1 MAIDDAP
8 PATEPVPAVEPAPE
22 AVAEDPEAHRGSLLR
37 NRSWQAFWVSE
48 TLAAVAEQSA
58 DIAYP
63 LLVLATT
70 GSASYAGAVGS
81 AQLLATGLLS
91 IVGGTLADRFDRRR
105 LLVLCNTVRA
115 VLLGAF
121 CWMIA
126 VGTVPIAV
134 TFAVALVSAACFG
147 ISMPT
152 QMALIKQLVR
162 PSQLTEATAQNQI
175 RWFGAITAGPPVG
188 GWLFGVARALPFVGA
203 AVAFLVSNLLLML
216 VKVPAAQKPATG
228 TAGRGT
234 MEGFR
239 FLFRHPVLRP
249 LMISITLSNM
259 AFNTTG
265 IFLAVIATAKERGA
279 SDGFTGVTLALAGAG
294 GLLGSLVAGE
304 VIKRTPPPLVFIV
317 GYGIGPIAAL
327 LLAVVPGVV
336 PLGVIV
342 ACVFVRGPI
351 ISALFLTYAAK
362 LVPDDIQGRVLGAI
376 VFTSMIASPIG
387 VLAVGA
393 IFDTGGSFWVFVAV
407 AVTAALGTLPTL
419 TRGVRTLRPLDEITS

>member
-8 PATEPVPAVEPAPE
+8 PITEAVVEPVGGSPA
-22 AVAEDPEAHRGSLLR
+22 AERGSLLR
-37 NRSWQAFWVSE
+37 NRSWQAFWVAE
-48 TLAAVAEQSA
+48 TLAAVAEQAA

-70 GSASYAGAVGS
+70 GSAAYAGAVGS
-81 AQLLATGLLS
+81 AQLLATGVLS

-105 LLVLCNTVRA
+105 MLMLCNSVRA

-147 ISMPT
+147 ITMPT

-188 GWLFGVARALPFVGA
+188 GWLFGLARALPFVGA
-203 AVAFLVSNLLLML
+203 AAAFVVSNLLLML
-216 VKVPAAQKPATG
+216 VKVPAAEKPAATS
-228 TAGRGT
+228 AGRGT
-234 MEGFR
+234 TEGFR
-239 FLFRHPVLRP
+239 YLFRHPVLRP

-265 IFLAVIATAKERGA
+265 IFLAVIATAKDRGA
-279 SDGFTGVTLALAGAG
+279 SEGFTGITLALAGAG

-304 VIKRTPPPLVFIV
+304 VIKRTPPPLVFMI
-317 GYGIGPIAAL
+317 GYGIGPIAAMA
-327 LLAVVPGVV
+327 LAVVPGVA
-336 PLGVIV
+336 PLGVII

-376 VFTSMIASPIG
+376 VFTSMVASPIG

-407 AVTAALGTLPTL
+407 AAVAALGTLPTF